1 MKLTHT
7 KQDNYATGGMVLRRE
22 VKELLLAYAHNSS
35 AQQSKHHYARLRATS
50 TRSLDLALFGHGGSA
65 LAFR

>member
-1 MKLTHT
+1 
-7 KQDNYATGGMVLRRE
+7 